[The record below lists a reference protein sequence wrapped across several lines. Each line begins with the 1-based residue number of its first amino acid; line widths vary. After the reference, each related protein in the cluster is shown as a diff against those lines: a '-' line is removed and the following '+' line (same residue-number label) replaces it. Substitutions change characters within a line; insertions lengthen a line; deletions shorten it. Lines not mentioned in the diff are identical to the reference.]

1 MTTIMSKM
9 KQVADHYNIPHHYM
23 TRTVSGA
30 VFALYFYKIGGP
42 AVRQLL
48 SSMQSRA
55 RDVQDRITGCEAR
68 EDIRWTGGDGGG
80 GDCITDMNPNPSANR
95 KARNQKP
102 ESYLDFGP
110 KDGGLVGFVVE
121 TLVSTLLAF
130 QKVTGI
136 NCTFIIQLIKI
147 IRIMVPG
154 VRTIEVALLVLH
166 TLSLVSRTF
175 LSIYVAKLE
184 GQVVK
189 YIVRRDVTNFGYL
202 LSKWLLIALPA
213 TFINS
218 LIRFLESQLALAFR
232 SRLVHYAY
240 DLYFKN
246 QTYYS
251 VSNLDAR
258 LENADH
264 CLTDDIITFTQHCAH
279 LYSSVTKPFLDLC
292 VISYT
297 LLKMASS
304 MGAYGIP
311 GPILAAVVMISTH
324 AILRMVS
331 PRFGSLVAEEARRKG
346 FLRFVHSRVITN
358 AEEVAFYGGHRIE
371 LDVLQRSY
379 KALAKQMNVIYNQR
393 LWYIMFEQFLM
404 KYVWSAT
411 GMIMIAVP
419 VMTGQIRLQ
428 ADDKD
433 AGDVS
438 EDVSERTQYM
448 TTAKNILIAGADAAE
463 RLMSSYKELI
473 ELTGYTRR
481 VAKMF
486 TVFEEVSQ
494 GKFERNVSASSF
506 KRKRNQM
513 VQLSFAKDG
522 SPEIRGVVIESRDY
536 IRLEDVPVIT
546 PNCDIVV
553 PSLTITVSGLSFP
566 TSRPAHASDVQ
577 TDHKR
582 DAPPHHRTQWLR
594 QKQSLQV
601 RFMAFT

>member
-1 MTTIMSKM
+1 MTVVMSKM

-23 TRTVSGA
+23 TRTLSGA
-30 VFALYFYKIGGP
+30 IFALYFYKIGGP

-68 EDIRWTGGDGGG
+68 EDIRWTGDAANGYIPDV
-80 GDCITDMNPNPSANR
+80 NPNPNASR
-95 KARNQKP
+95 KHDKP
-102 ESYLDFGP
+102 ETYLNFGP
-110 KDGGLVGFVVE
+110 NDGGLVGFIVD
-121 TLVSTLLAF
+121 TLVSTLMTF

-154 VRTIEVALLVLH
+154 IRTIEVALLILH

-189 YIVRRDVTNFGYL
+189 FIVRRDVGNFGYM

-251 VSNLDAR
+251 VSNLDGR

-304 MGAYGIP
+304 MGAYGVP

-324 AILRMVS
+324 LLLRMVS

-393 LWYIMFEQFLM
+393 LWYIMLEQFLM

-428 ADDKD
+428 AEDQST
-433 AGDVS
+433 DVS

-486 TVFEEVSQ
+486 CVFEEVSQ
-494 GKFERNVSASSF
+494 GKFVRNVSASSV
-506 KRKRNQM
+506 KRKRNQL
-513 VQLSFAKDG
+513 VQLSFTKDG
-522 SPEIRGVVIESRDY
+522 APEIRGIVIESRDY

-553 PSLTITVSGLSFP
+553 PSLTITVSEPASHTSMTFILLFSFFSLFLLLSNR
-566 TSRPAHASDVQ
+566 SRKEC
-577 TDHKR
+577 TC
-582 DAPPHHRTQWLR
+582 
-594 QKQSLQV
+594 
-601 RFMAFT
+601 